1 MSWNLIE
8 GYWTQLLGRLREFW
22 GIITHRPL
30 HVTSGRRAQMVGMLQ
45 RKYGN
50 GTHS

>member
-1 MSWNLIE
+1 MSWNQIE
-8 GYWTQLLGRLREFW
+8 GYWTQILGRVREFW
-22 GIITHRPL
+22 GLITHRPL
-30 HVTSGRRAQMVGMLQ
+30 HVSCGRRAQMVGMLQ